1 MSRNG
6 QPALYPAPSGPTAM
20 VFGVGALPA
29 GHWFDTHAHPQHQIA
44 WAARGVL
51 VVETD
56 HGHWVL
62 PPTRALWIPGG
73 HPHRTG
79 TADGAAMRGIF
90 LEPDRCPV
98 TYTVPTMVR
107 VTRLLHE
114 LFDHLTAPT
123 PAAARTAAR
132 RERAEAVIFDLLE
145 PVDVIP
151 IGARQPEDLRA
162 RAVAD
167 ALTSDPADQR
177 TLAEFAADVAT
188 STRTLARLFLAET
201 GVGFGQWR
209 TQVRLAAS
217 LPLLAAGLPIARIA
231 GRVGYATPSA
241 YVAAFRRTVG
251 VSPGRYFTG

>member
-1 MSRNG
+1 MSPRCSSRN
-6 QPALYPAPSGPTAM
+6 
-20 VFGVGALPA
+20 
-29 GHWFDTHAHPQHQIA
+29 PQHQIA
-44 WAARGVL
+44 WAARGVIT
-51 VVETD
+51 VETD

-79 TADGAAMRGIF
+79 TAEGAAIRGIF
-90 LEPDRCPV
+90 IEPDRCPV
-98 TYTVPTMVR
+98 TYPAPTMVR
-107 VTRLLHE
+107 VTPLLHE
-114 LFDHLTAPT
+114 LFDHLTAPA
-123 PAAARTAAR
+123 PDAAR

-151 IGARQPEDLRA
+151 IGARPPEDPRA
-162 RAVAD
+162 GAVAD
-167 ALTSDPADQR
+167 ALTRDPADPR
-177 TLAEFAADVAT
+177 TLAEFAAATAT
-188 STRTLARLFLAET
+188 SSRTLARLFLAET

-217 LPLLAAGLPIARIA
+217 LPLLAAGLPIAKIA
-231 GRVGYATPSA
+231 VRVGYATPSA